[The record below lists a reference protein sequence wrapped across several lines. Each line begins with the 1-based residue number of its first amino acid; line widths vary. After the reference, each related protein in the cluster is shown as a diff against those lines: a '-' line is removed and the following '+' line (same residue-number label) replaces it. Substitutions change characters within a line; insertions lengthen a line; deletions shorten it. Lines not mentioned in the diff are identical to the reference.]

1 MAGSDSASGKERRR
15 HERAEL
21 KIPVDYSS
29 VDAFFAEFSQNIN
42 EGGMFIEMDRPV
54 DLDTPVQ
61 LQFRLPGEDRPIQ
74 VQGRVAWVSV
84 EGISGTRELHEGD
97 AVGALVVK
105 EIRPSAVVFLHGPDT
120 LQRKVGQRE

>member
-1 MAGSDSASGKERRR
+1 MPNSSRSSSSNRRR

-54 DLDTPVQ
+54 ELDTPVQ
-61 LQFRLPGEDRPIQ
+61 LQFRLPGEDHPVQ
-74 VQGRVAWVSV
+74 VQGRVAWVSDGKGDSSRGV
-84 EGISGTRELHEGD
+84 GIEFQNLE
-97 AVGALVVK
+97 
-105 EIRPSAVVFLHGPDT
+105 PDT
-120 LQRKVGQRE
+120 RDRINRIVRQLRQEA